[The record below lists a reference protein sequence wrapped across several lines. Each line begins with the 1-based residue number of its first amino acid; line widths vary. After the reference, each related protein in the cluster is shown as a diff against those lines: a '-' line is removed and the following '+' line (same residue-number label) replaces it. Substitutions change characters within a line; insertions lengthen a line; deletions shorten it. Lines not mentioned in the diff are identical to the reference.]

1 MVELNQYY
9 TPESISITLA
19 SMLDASKANTCIEL
33 SAGEG
38 SLIAP
43 LKKINNN
50 LKFTMVDIDPI
61 NSESLLNKY
70 PFDTHICA
78 DALNKDIG
86 LEDNYFDLAVC
97 NPPFSSIDKCKE
109 HEYILEGGFSELF
122 KKRKKIRLEVLFILR
137 NLQLLK
143 PKGLLAIILPDL
155 IFNSERLLEFRKLL
169 FKKFKLVKVV
179 ECQYKNFKKT
189 EAKTYIIFLKK
200 SQSSTKDEN
209 IPLISINS
217 GNLSQRKIKLS
228 NITADNVVK
237 DKTYNYKI
245 FRGSTSSKM
254 CRETERAFHHNY
266 SNLKDFSVVSYK
278 DYKDNLP
285 QFKYAQKGDIL
296 IHRVGRLVG
305 KTVILNN
312 QSVIISDC
320 IITIRFLNEK
330 DRIKFL
336 KNWQKDKE
344 QWLSRNIKGTC
355 AKNISIQ
362 SLKLYLKSLDIN

>member
-1 MVELNQYY
+1 
-9 TPESISITLA
+9 
-19 SMLDASKANTCIEL
+19 
-33 SAGEG
+33 
-38 SLIAP
+38 
-43 LKKINNN
+43 
-50 LKFTMVDIDPI
+50 
-61 NSESLLNKY
+61 
-70 PFDTHICA
+70 
-78 DALNKDIG
+78 
-86 LEDNYFDLAVC
+86 
-97 NPPFSSIDKCKE
+97 
-109 HEYILEGGFSELF
+109 
-122 KKRKKIRLEVLFILR
+122 
-137 NLQLLK
+137 
-143 PKGLLAIILPDL
+143 
-155 IFNSERLLEFRKLL
+155 
-169 FKKFKLVKVV
+169 
-179 ECQYKNFKKT
+179 
-189 EAKTYIIFLKK
+189 
-200 SQSSTKDEN
+200 
-209 IPLISINS
+209 
-217 GNLSQRKIKLS
+217 
-228 NITADNVVK
+228 
-237 DKTYNYKI
+237 
-245 FRGSTSSKM
+245 M